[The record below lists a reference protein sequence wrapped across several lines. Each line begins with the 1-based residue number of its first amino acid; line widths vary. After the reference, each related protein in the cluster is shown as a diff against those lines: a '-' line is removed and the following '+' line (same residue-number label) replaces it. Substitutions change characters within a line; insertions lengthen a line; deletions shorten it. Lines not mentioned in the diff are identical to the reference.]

1 MTGYTQYFYVLD
13 WKKDLDLLK
22 YVSASVFFVPGQTD
36 FFMEK
41 INVTNKEFINIF
53 KK

>member
-1 MTGYTQYFYVLD
+1 MSWIGRRI
-13 WKKDLDLLK
+13 WILLK

-41 INVTNKEFINIF
+41 INVTNKEFIDIF